1 MTPLYYFFSGKGGV
15 GKTTLAS
22 ATAVHL
28 ARSGMKVLI
37 SSTDPAHS
45 LSDVFDRKIGHKGVE
60 IEKNLYALETD
71 SSVRWREAAGGS
83 GSMDPSEPGR
93 ARDGRGSGKR
103 RIFSELMEALGEAP
117 GVDEFVSLE
126 ILLETINSPDFD
138 TVIFDTAPTGHALR
152 LLLLPEMLDGW
163 VGKLL
168 VLKEGLGK
176 VSRAVKKF
184 FGGEGSPGDIGDGL
198 MEARKM
204 IKEAGRVLTDG
215 ERTLFALV
223 TIPEA
228 MSVLESGRTMN
239 QLKLH
244 GIPLGVVLVNGV
256 QPRSDCCGFCNA
268 RHEIHQKEL
277 NRIREIAGDVP
288 LRIIETKPE
297 VIRGVD
303 ALALLGASLWGGVG
317 SGSAV
322 SHFASGS
329 NHS

>member
-45 LSDVFDRKIGHKGVE
+45 LSDVFDRPIGHRGVE
-60 IEKNLYALETD
+60 IERNLYALEMD
-71 SSVRWREAAGGS
+71 SSIRWREGAGGS
-83 GSMDPSEPGR
+83 RNKEQGDPGR
-93 ARDGRGSGKR
+93 RQNGRGSGKR
-103 RIFSELMEALGEAP
+103 RILSELIEALGEAP
-117 GVDEFVSLE
+117 GVDEFMSLE
-126 ILLETINSPDFD
+126 IMLETMNSRDYD

-176 VSRAVKKF
+176 MGRAVKRF
-184 FGGEGSPGDIGDGL
+184 FGGEGVSEDIGAGL
-198 MEARKM
+198 SEARSM
-204 IKEAGRVLTDG
+204 IKEAGRLLTDG

-228 MSVLESGRTMN
+228 MSVLESARTMK
-239 QLKLH
+239 QLQLH
-244 GIPLGVVLVNGV
+244 RIPLGVVLVNGV
-256 QPRSDCCGFCNA
+256 QPRSDCCSFCNA
-268 RHEIHQKEL
+268 RHEIHRKEL
-277 NRIREIAGDVP
+277 NRLREIAGDVNM
-288 LRIIETKPE
+288 RIIYTRPD
-297 VIRGVD
+297 VIRGVE
-303 ALALLGASLWGGVG
+303 ALAGLGASLWGG
-317 SGSAV
+317 SGGE
-322 SHFASGS
+322 SGGES
-329 NHS
+329 SIRPA